1 MGTRDRPYMHHRDP
15 PTAPRVSM
23 PKVLVIVLMLIALG
37 SWYRLTHT
45 VTNQAPPHSEQAAP
59 VIVKPSAPLPS
70 PPHRYQRYLDA
81 IVPES
86 DALRALAYGKVKDCP
101 AGDRTCVLTEL
112 YRFVQQD
119 IGYLADPVARE
130 HIQSPQATLQIGA
143 GDCEDLSILLASLL
157 DNVGIP
163 NYLVFTDT
171 HAYTMACEVDPLT
184 IVPTLEKRY
193 ATQQPPVQREETR
206 WIQPRSLS
214 VTTLTATTPLQVD
227 IDLHTSGPLDWMVV
241 PSQQDV
247 EAIQQHRAYRTYP
260 SCSREQMTSFR
271 STCAI
276 PVGAPLVAYNRQET
290 PIELALTVRYQLPPV
305 PPTLP
310 PIKTYVV
317 NSTQCLPL
325 DPSIKGQAYPGQLMP
340 NVVTSPSR
348 TAVNRAGHVITLN

>member
-1 MGTRDRPYMHHRDP
+1 MHHRDP
-15 PTAPRVSM
+15 PPASRLPTRR
-23 PKVLVIVLMLIALG
+23 VLVIGLVLIGLG

-45 VTNQAPPHSEQAAP
+45 VTDQARTTTQQAAP
-59 VIVKPSAPLPS
+59 VPVSPRTPLQS
-70 PPHRYQRYLDA
+70 PTHRYQRYLDA
-81 IVPES
+81 IVPAS

-112 YRFVQQD
+112 YRFVQQE

-130 HIQSPQATLQIGA
+130 HIQSPQATLDIGA

-163 NYLVFTDT
+163 NYLVFTED
-171 HAYTMACEVDPLT
+171 HAYTMACEVDPRT
-184 IVPTLEKRY
+184 IVPTLEQRY
-193 ATQQPPVQREETR
+193 AIQQPPVQREETR

-214 VTTLTATTPLQVD
+214 VTTLNTTLPTQVD
-227 IDLHTSGPLDWMVV
+227 IELHTNGPLDWMVV

-290 PIELALTVRYQLPPV
+290 PIELALTVRYQLPPL

-310 PIKTYVV
+310 PIKTYAV
-317 NSTQCLPL
+317 NGAQCVPL

-340 NVVTSPSR
+340 NVVTAPYR
-348 TAVNRAGHVITLN
+348 TAVNRAGHLLTLN